1 VIASRLFVAV
11 SPSTAT
17 STAENVRAKKVH
29 SQSAKKS
36 RPKSIRNNALLHH
49 ALCFMPD
56 FWPSCGYRL
65 LAVER
70 EGLVVTDDFLR
81 ALYLRPE
88 VAPIA
93 ESCAAELKLHEALS
107 KAPCRAV
114 AAAELLTIKDP
125 DAQANYR
132 VMLKFR
138 DRLLAAPTL
147 EAAYMGLFKGDGVD
161 VPPLF
166 VFQLTE
172 IFLRHIL
179 GSGDDS
185 HEARMV
191 DSHGARTVD
200 SHEARTADPLE
211 ARMAECLFRV
221 QKISVLDDGAVM
233 AADDEAIET
242 FAETGGFG
250 SLGEL
255 LKKQNTPTRS
265 IDLDVLAEE
274 NKAAYW
280 DRDERHDFAVSLNR
294 GQPAL
299 DALTRVL
306 EKWVKHFLGVEVE
319 IKHRREVDDKNW
331 VWHVGLDAVASSVLN
346 DLYNNTAV
354 EEERM
359 NRLLCLFELRFKNPA
374 DMRSN
379 IAGKPVYL
387 AIAMDAQSKLKIKPQ
402 NLLLN
407 LPLNRA

>member
-1 VIASRLFVAV
+1 
-11 SPSTAT
+11 
-17 STAENVRAKKVH
+17 
-29 SQSAKKS
+29 
-36 RPKSIRNNALLHH
+36 
-49 ALCFMPD
+49 MPD
-56 FWPSCGYRL
+56 FWSSCGYRFL
-65 LAVER
+65 ESRDSALI
-70 EGLVVTDDFLR
+70 VTDDFLR
-81 ALYLRPE
+81 SLFMRPE

-93 ESCAAELKLHEALS
+93 ESCANELKLHDALM
-107 KAPCRAV
+107 KAPRRDV
-114 AAAELLTIKDP
+114 ASAEILLMKDA

-132 VMLKFR
+132 VMIKFR

-147 EAAYMGLFKGDGVD
+147 EAAYTNLFKGDGVD

-172 IFLRHIL
+172 IFLRHVL
-179 GSGDDS
+179 GTD
-185 HEARMV
+185 
-191 DSHGARTVD
+191 
-200 SHEARTADPLE
+200 ADPLE

-221 QKISVLDDGAVM
+221 QKISVLEDGAVM

-242 FAETGGFG
+242 YAETGGFG

-265 IDLDVLAEE
+265 IDLDVLSEE

-280 DRDERHDFAVSLNR
+280 ERDERHDFAVSLNR

-299 DALTRVL
+299 DALMRVL

-331 VWHVGLDAVASSVLN
+331 VWHVGLDATASGVLN
-346 DLYNNTAV
+346 DLYNNHAV

-359 NRLLCLFELRFKNPA
+359 NRLLCLFDLRFKNPS
-374 DMRSN
+374 DMRQN

-387 AIAMDAQSKLKIKPQ
+387 AIAMDTENKLKIKPQ

-407 LPLNRA
+407 LPLNRV